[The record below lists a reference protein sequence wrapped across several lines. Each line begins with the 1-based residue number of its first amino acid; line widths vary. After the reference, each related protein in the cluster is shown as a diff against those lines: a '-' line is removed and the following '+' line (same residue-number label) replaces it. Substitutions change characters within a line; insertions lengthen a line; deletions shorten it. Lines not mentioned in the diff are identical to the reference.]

1 MTSVVN
7 QAMIFAQIAK
17 TKTRLVL
24 LASFLF
30 IGGLLTGCGQADSPR
45 ESVKLSGPT
54 MGTSYHITLVA
65 EAGESFG
72 FEQAELQKTIDDE
85 LEIIN
90 QVMSTYID
98 DSELMQFNRAPV
110 DEWVQLSEP
119 LMEVLNIGEDV
130 SQRSEGAF
138 DVTVGPLVNLWG
150 FGPEMRPEVVP
161 TDDQLA
167 EALALTGHDKLQ
179 LDVTRARRTAPIFV
193 DLSAVGKGY
202 GVDWIAKVLHGR
214 GFKNFMVEIGG
225 EVRVAGVSPRGA
237 PWRIAVEQPS
247 ALGGSARLAIELDN
261 KSVAT
266 SGDYRNYY
274 EVDGTRYSHTIDPAT
289 GRPITHNLA
298 SVTVIADTAAHAD
311 AWATALNVLGPEKG
325 LALANAEQLAVYMI
339 VKENDGFTDLRSVT
353 FSQYAP

>member
-110 DEWVQLSEP
+110 NEWMHLSEP

-193 DLSAVGKGY
+193 DLSALGKGY
-202 GVDWIAKVLHGR
+202 GVDWIAKVLQGR
-214 GFKNFMVEIGG
+214 GFNNFMVEIGG
-225 EVRVAGVSPRGA
+225 EVRVAGVSPRGT

-266 SGDYRNYY
+266 SGDYRNYF
-274 EVDGTRYSHTIDPAT
+274 EVDGVRYSHTIDPAT

-339 VKENDGFTDLRSVT
+339 VKENGGFTDLRSVT